1 METQMKKY
9 HKCFTTAEAEKA
21 VLKAENES
29 LTDKLEKSQQQS
41 TLKKLQDAKLQ
52 SDYAAAQAVLERIPS
67 DIIKAY
73 AQRGNRERKADQYS
87 ALEFSDE
94 EFKKAQM
101 DIQRQYQ
108 GLDMQYKSQ
117 VKNTMDKVLAE
128 VSTEKELSAVVPKTL
143 VRSNG
148 MQVQKQE
155 FVVQGGIDITDD
167 VIQKL
172 Q

>member
-1 METQMKKY
+1 MN
-9 HKCFTTAEAEKA
+9 EAPQIKTIRD
-21 VLKAENES
+21 NI
-29 LTDKLEKSQQQS
+29 
-41 TLKKLQDAKLQ
+41 DAKNKEIESKETDLM
-52 SDYAAAQAVLERIPS
+52 SK
-67 DIIKAY
+67 KATM
-73 AQRGNRERKADQYS
+73 
-87 ALEFSDE
+87 SDE

-155 FVVQGGIDITDD
+155 FVVQGGIDSTDD
-167 VIQKL
+167 VIQKM

>member
-1 METQMKKY
+1 MKIKLMLVIALVTLMSVFMSGCGSETKLGY
-9 HKCFTTAEAEKA
+9 LDAER
-21 VLKAENES
+21 VMNEAPQIKIIR
-29 LTDKLEKSQQQS
+29 DNI
-41 TLKKLQDAKLQ
+41 DAKNKEIEAKETDLM
-52 SDYAAAQAVLERIPS
+52 SK
-67 DIIKAY
+67 KATM
-73 AQRGNRERKADQYS
+73 
-87 ALEFSDE
+87 SDE

-101 DIQRQYQ
+101 DIQYQ

>member
-1 METQMKKY
+1 MKIKLMLVIALVTLMSVFMSGCGSETKLGY
-9 HKCFTTAEAEKA
+9 LDAER
-21 VLKAENES
+21 VMNEAPQIK
-29 LTDKLEKSQQQS
+29 TIRDNI
-41 TLKKLQDAKLQ
+41 DAKNKEIEAKETDLM
-52 SDYAAAQAVLERIPS
+52 SK
-67 DIIKAY
+67 KATM
-73 AQRGNRERKADQYS
+73 
-87 ALEFSDE
+87 SDE
-94 EFKKAQM
+94 VKKAQM

>member
-1 METQMKKY
+1 MKIKLILVIALISMMSIFMTGCGNEIKLGY
-9 HKCFTTAEAEKA
+9 LDAER
-21 VLKAENES
+21 VMNEAPQIK
-29 LTDKLEKSQQQS
+29 TIRDNI
-41 TLKKLQDAKLQ
+41 DAKNKEIEAKEADLQ
-52 SDYAAAQAVLERIPS
+52 NQ
-67 DIIKAY
+67 KATMSP
-73 AQRGNRERKADQYS
+73 ED
-87 ALEFSDE
+87 L
-94 EFKKAQM
+94 KKAQM

-155 FVVQGGIDITDD
+155 FVVEGGIDITDE

>member
-1 METQMKKY
+1 MKIKLMLVIALVTLMSVFMPGCGSETKLGY
-9 HKCFTTAEAEKA
+9 LDAER
-21 VLKAENES
+21 VMNEAPQIK
-29 LTDKLEKSQQQS
+29 TIRDNI
-41 TLKKLQDAKLQ
+41 DAKNKEIEAKETDLM
-52 SDYAAAQAVLERIPS
+52 SK
-67 DIIKAY
+67 KATM
-73 AQRGNRERKADQYS
+73 
-87 ALEFSDE
+87 SDE

>member
-1 METQMKKY
+1 MKIKLILVIALISMMSIFMTGCGNETKLGY
-9 HKCFTTAEAEKA
+9 LDAER
-21 VLKAENES
+21 VMNEAPQIR
-29 LTDKLEKSQQQS
+29 TIRDNI
-41 TLKKLQDAKLQ
+41 DAKNKEIEAKEADLQ
-52 SDYAAAQAVLERIPS
+52 NQ
-67 DIIKAY
+67 KATMSP
-73 AQRGNRERKADQYS
+73 ED
-87 ALEFSDE
+87 
-94 EFKKAQM
+94 FKKAQM

-155 FVVQGGIDITDD
+155 FVVEGGIDITDE

>member
-1 METQMKKY
+1 MKIKLILVIALISMMSIFMTGCGNETKLGY
-9 HKCFTTAEAEKA
+9 LDAER
-21 VLKAENES
+21 VMNEAPQIR
-29 LTDKLEKSQQQS
+29 TIRDNI
-41 TLKKLQDAKLQ
+41 DAKNKEIEAKETDLQ
-52 SDYAAAQAVLERIPS
+52 NQ
-67 DIIKAY
+67 KATMSP
-73 AQRGNRERKADQYS
+73 ED
-87 ALEFSDE
+87 L
-94 EFKKAQM
+94 KKAQM

-155 FVVQGGIDITDD
+155 FVVEGGIDITDE

>member
-1 METQMKKY
+1 MN
-9 HKCFTTAEAEKA
+9 EAPQIKTIRD
-21 VLKAENES
+21 NI
-29 LTDKLEKSQQQS
+29 
-41 TLKKLQDAKLQ
+41 DAKNKEIEAKETDLM
-52 SDYAAAQAVLERIPS
+52 SK
-67 DIIKAY
+67 KATM
-73 AQRGNRERKADQYS
+73 
-87 ALEFSDE
+87 SDE

-148 MQVQKQE
+148 IQVQKQE